1 MDEEVIEYLNQNFG
15 TLESLDGLEKAIS
28 DFDNEI
34 AVVNQEVKAVIR
46 EQAQAADLVRQHV

>member
-1 MDEEVIEYLNQNFG
+1 MYEEVIEYLNQNFG